1 MRALLLC
8 FKMCAHKFLNTKHRR
23 TKSSLRLDSRVSCLD
38 SKTRASSVERIANS
52 RAPAYFQTI
61 LESLALWLPRPRPS
75 RAARA
80 LLEPARAAGPAEPRR
95 AARPLGT
102 AVKICTNTDLPR
114 TNYSV
119 HTQHEPARTQVCHTT
134 RATNNSAPESQRVVG
149 PTHTMAVRARMKRGF
164 VDRRLQ
170 PPSPRRASRRHVAS
184 FAAASIYW

>member
-1 MRALLLC
+1 LRALLLC
-8 FKMCAHKFLNTKHRR
+8 FKMCAHVKFLNIAKNEELCDST
-23 TKSSLRLDSRVSCLD
+23 LVSRVSTQRLER
-38 SKTRASSVERIANS
+38 RASSELRIQ
-52 RAPAYFQTI
+52 APAPAAYFQKI
-61 LESLALWLPRPRPS
+61 LESLCTLAPQPRPRPS

-114 TNYSV
+114 TNYSG
-119 HTQHEPARTQVCHTT
+119 HAARTQVCHTT
-134 RATNNSAPESQRVVG
+134 RAANNRAPESQRVVG
-149 PTHTMAVRARMKRGF
+149 PTHTMAVRARIKRGF
-164 VDRRLQ
+164 VDCRLQ